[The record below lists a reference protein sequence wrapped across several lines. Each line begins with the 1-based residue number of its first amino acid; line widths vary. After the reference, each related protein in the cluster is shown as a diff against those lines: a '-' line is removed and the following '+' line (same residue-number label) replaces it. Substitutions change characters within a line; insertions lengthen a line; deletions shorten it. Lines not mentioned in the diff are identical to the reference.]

1 MYCFVKFL
9 PVLSTPLAG
18 YCGFAFGR
26 VVMPEI
32 FEPLVILVA
41 PDLIRTPKKTNRQRS
56 SCPIKTNNI
65 FVRNLKSYTDE
76 YRITN
81 FNQRLIIV

>member
-1 MYCFVKFL
+1 
-9 PVLSTPLAG
+9 
-18 YCGFAFGR
+18 
-26 VVMPEI
+26 MPEI
-32 FEPLVILVA
+32 FEPLVHLVA
-41 PDLIRTPKKTNRQRS
+41 PDFIRTPKKTNRQRS

-81 FNQRLIIV
+81 FNQRLYIV